1 MGMSRPDPQMGVI
14 HFGNTENEVGVF
26 KDINGGGDR
35 HNDQDQVDDAI
46 EEVTEVSDSV
56 IVKLEFGERGNSS
69 FLNGDGELKDSWKR
83 VLGDIQRALSQVGVT
98 ENSDSKINKDLP
110 ETTFV
115 NGGIELSGGTKKKLN
130 SGATGLGQITP
141 QNILKCTA
149 LTRPVRGCMI
159 ICKRGEQHV
168 LSRRCPRT

>member
-14 HFGNTENEVGVF
+14 HFGNTENEVDVF

-46 EEVTEVSDSV
+46 EEVTEVSDNV

-98 ENSDSKINKDLP
+98 ENTDSKINKDLP

-115 NGGIELSGGTKKKLN
+115 NGGIKLSGGTTKKL
-130 SGATGLGQITP
+130 TV
-141 QNILKCTA
+141 
-149 LTRPVRGCMI
+149 VRLDLEKLLPKI
-159 ICKRGEQHV
+159 F
-168 LSRRCPRT
+168 